1 MAAATL
7 AAEPSGPLTSDLGA
21 MYTYIVHRTQIY
33 LSEDETE
40 ALDRLA
46 KRTGRTRSQLI
57 REAISAHYLAG
68 AGADDRVAFSRALL
82 ASAGA
87 WKGRRP
93 TGKAFV
99 ERLRGR
105 GLGELYDEPR

>member
-1 MAAATL
+1 
-7 AAEPSGPLTSDLGA
+7 
-21 MYTYIVHRTQIY
+21 MYTYIMQRTQIY
-33 LSEDETE
+33 LSSNETQ

-57 REAISAHYLAG
+57 REAITAQYLTG
-68 AGADDRVAFSRALL
+68 PGLDRDALRRAML

-87 WKGRRP
+87 WAGRRP
-93 TGKAFV
+93 SGEAFV

-105 GLGELYDEPR
+105 GLGELHSPPEPPRVRVRPR